1 MKKIE
6 MSYRHKADT
15 DYTREKFAGEKL
27 NCAEASCKAVL
38 RYFGQD
44 TALSRA
50 ASAFGGGIGGQG
62 LTCGAMTGCLI
73 AAGLLVGRDEA
84 TDGSTAALYA
94 FAQERSDY
102 MRQNFGS
109 EKCGA
114 ITCRDEGE
122 AAAQAFKDADGR
134 NNVCA
139 PIVMACVDYTID
151 QLTALRA
158 KQA

>member
-1 MKKIE
+1 MDSGKFT
-6 MSYRHKADT
+6 T
-15 DYTREKFAGEKL
+15 DQLTVLHPLKSPAGIQK
-27 NCAEASCKAVL
+27 N
-38 RYFGQD
+38 
-44 TALSRA
+44 
-50 ASAFGGGIGGQG
+50 
-62 LTCGAMTGCLI
+62 
-73 AAGLLVGRDEA
+73 
-84 TDGSTAALYA
+84 ALY
-94 FAQERSDY
+94 FNGYMVFQPVSYTHLQELSDY